1 MFLKY
6 SLMKIAISG
15 KGGTGKTIISASLAQ
30 VFLGKGKRVILIDAD
45 PDSNLKTTLNIKEE
59 ITPLIELKEI
69 IEERTGA
76 KPGERTIFFKMN
88 PEVDDI
94 PDRFFYKKG
103 NLLLGIMGTV
113 RGGGLGCMCPENA
126 FLKAILRNLI
136 LKRDDVVILDME
148 AGIEHLGRGTT
159 EGIDFLLIITEP
171 TEKSIETTERIEK
184 LAREIKI
191 KRILVIGNK
200 IENEDEK
207 NFIVEKL
214 KNFEIIG
221 FIPYFPQIKRAEK
234 EGKIVWEVVPEILK
248 YVEEILEKMEV
259 KYGG

>member
-1 MFLKY
+1 
-6 SLMKIAISG
+6 MKIAISG
-15 KGGTGKTIISASLAQ
+15 KGGTGKTTIAACLAQ
-30 VFLGKGKRVILIDAD
+30 IFLKKGKRVILIDAD

-88 PEVDDI
+88 PYVDDI
-94 PDRFFYKKG
+94 PDRFFYKNG

-126 FLKAILRNLI
+126 FLKAVLRNLI
-136 LKRDDVVILDME
+136 LKKEDVVILDME

-159 EGIDFLLIITEP
+159 EGIDYLLIITEP

-191 KRILVIGNK
+191 KKTGIIGNK
-200 IENEDEK
+200 IEIEEQK
-207 NFIVEKL
+207 NFLIEKL
-214 KNFEIIG
+214 KDKEILG
-221 FIPYFPQIKRAEK
+221 FIPFFTEFKKGEI
-234 EGKIVWEVVPEILK
+234 EGKPPWEITPEILNYIEK
-248 YVEEILEKMEV
+248 IVDKMEG
-259 KYGG
+259 KDG

>member
-1 MFLKY
+1 
-6 SLMKIAISG
+6 MKIAISG
-15 KGGTGKTIISASLAQ
+15 KGGTGKTTISACIAEI
-30 VFLGKGKRVILIDAD
+30 FLKKGKRVILIDAD
-45 PDSNLKTTLNIKEE
+45 PDSNLKTTLNIREE

-69 IEERTGA
+69 IAERTGT
-76 KPGERTIFFKMN
+76 KPGERAIIFKMN

-94 PDRFFYKKG
+94 PERFFYKNG

-126 FLKAILRNLI
+126 FLKAVLRNLI

-184 LAREIKI
+184 LAKEIKI
-191 KRILVIGNK
+191 KKIGIIGNK
-200 IENEDEK
+200 IESEK
-207 NFIVEKL
+207 EKEFIQGKI
-214 KNFEIIG
+214 KNSEILG
-221 FIPYFPQIKRAEK
+221 FIPYFPEMKKGEI
-234 EGKIVWEVVPEILK
+234 EGKKPWETVPEILN
-248 YVEEILEKMEV
+248 YVKEIVEKMEAN
-259 KYGG
+259 YGG

>member
-1 MFLKY
+1 
-6 SLMKIAISG
+6 MKIAISG

-30 VFLGKGKRVILIDAD
+30 VFLRKSKRVILIDAD

-126 FLKAILRNLI
+126 FLKAVLRNLI
-136 LKRDDVVILDME
+136 LKRNDVVILDME

-191 KRILVIGNK
+191 KRILIIGNK

-207 NFIVEKL
+207 NFIIEKL

-221 FIPYFPQIKRAEK
+221 FIPYFPEMKKGEI
-234 EGKIVWEVVPEILK
+234 EGKKPWETVPEILNYFK
-248 YVEEILEKMEV
+248 EIVEKMEV

>member
-1 MFLKY
+1 
-6 SLMKIAISG
+6 MKIAISG
-15 KGGTGKTIISASLAQ
+15 KGGTGKTIISACLAE
-30 VFLGKGKRVILIDAD
+30 VFLKKGKRVILIDAD

-69 IEERTGA
+69 IAERTGA
-76 KPGERTIFFKMN
+76 KPGERAIIFKMN

-94 PDRFFYKKG
+94 PERFFYKNG

-126 FLKAILRNLI
+126 FLKAVLRNLI

-184 LAREIKI
+184 LAKDIKI
-191 KRILVIGNK
+191 KRIFVIGNK
-200 IENEDEK
+200 IENEEEK
-207 NFIVEKL
+207 KFILEKL
-214 KNFEIIG
+214 KNSEIIG
-221 FIPYFPQIKRAEK
+221 FIPYFPKIKKAEK
-234 EGKIVWEVVPEILK
+234 EGKIVWEVVPEILN

>member
-1 MFLKY
+1 
-6 SLMKIAISG
+6 
-15 KGGTGKTIISASLAQ
+15 
-30 VFLGKGKRVILIDAD
+30 
-45 PDSNLKTTLNIKEE
+45 
-59 ITPLIELKEI
+59 
-69 IEERTGA
+69 
-76 KPGERTIFFKMN
+76 
-88 PEVDDI
+88 
-94 PDRFFYKKG
+94 
-103 NLLLGIMGTV
+103 
-113 RGGGLGCMCPENA
+113 
-126 FLKAILRNLI
+126 
-136 LKRDDVVILDME
+136 ME

-207 NFIVEKL
+207 NFIIEKL

-221 FIPYFPQIKRAEK
+221 FIPYFPQIKKAEK

-248 YVEEILEKMEV
+248 YIEEILEKMEV